1 LQRKFE
7 KISDPP
13 LHFGKHGDPKEKY
26 IDESDI
32 FGKKGWAIFMIFLR
46 TNSETALEFIEEEPW
61 KYSKMA
67 YFQYIERFFHLQ
79 MNQLSPNTI
88 EKVRAIGPEIA
99 NDGFIAYSMIV
110 NKINDLIKKTK
121 RE

>member
-1 LQRKFE
+1 
-7 KISDPP
+7 
-13 LHFGKHGDPKEKY
+13 
-26 IDESDI
+26 
-32 FGKKGWAIFMIFLR
+32 MIFLR